1 MLERRAD
8 HQALDR
14 SGNPVDDDCG
24 TRYYCV
30 GASARTATIC
40 GSTDD
45 DDKPN
50 SCATGYSLNSV
61 DCCEQ
66 DQTYQAC
73 SNGVLTTKPWTRSG
87 NPVDD
92 DTATR
97 YYCVGASARTEPIC
111 GSTDQ
116 RERPTRC
123 GTGFSLNT
131 GGCCAPDTEPQTY
144 QACSNGVLTTK
155 PWTGSGNPVDD
166 DTAPAIT
173 VSARARVLQPS
184 AGARIDDKPDSCA
197 TGYSLNSVDCCE
209 QDQTYEAC
217 SNGVLT
223 TKPWTGSGNP
233 VDDDTATR
241 YYCVGASAR
250 TATICGSTDQLEHPD
265 SCSYRLQPQQRGL
278 L

>member
-1 MLERRAD
+1 MVTTEPWTGSGNPVDDDTATRYYCVGASARTATICGSTDDDDKPNSCATGYSLNSVDCCEQD
-8 HQALDR
+8 QTYQACSNGVLTTEPWTR
-14 SGNPVDDDCG
+14 SGNPVDDDTA

-97 YYCVGASARTEPIC
+97 YLLCR
-111 GSTDQ
+111 
-116 RERPTRC
+116 RERAHRAH
-123 GTGFSLNT
+123 LR
-131 GGCCAPDTEPQTY
+131 EH
-144 QACSNGVLTTK
+144 
-155 PWTGSGNPVDD
+155 GS
-166 DTAPAIT
+166 A
-173 VSARARVLQPS
+173 
-184 AGARIDDKPDSCA
+184 
-197 TGYSLNSVDCCE
+197 
-209 QDQTYEAC
+209 
-217 SNGVLT
+217 
-223 TKPWTGSGNP
+223 
-233 VDDDTATR
+233 
-241 YYCVGASAR
+241 
-250 TATICGSTDQLEHPD
+250 
-265 SCSYRLQPQQRGL
+265 
-278 L
+278 